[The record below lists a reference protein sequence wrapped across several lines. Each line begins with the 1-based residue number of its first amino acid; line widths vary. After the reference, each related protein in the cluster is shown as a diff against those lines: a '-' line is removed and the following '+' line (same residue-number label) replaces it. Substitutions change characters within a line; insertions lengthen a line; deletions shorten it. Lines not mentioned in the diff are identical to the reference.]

1 MSTAD
6 SNNSTNNTRSNGS
19 MAITHNQAAKR
30 FETTIDG
37 QTGYISYQQ
46 RGASLIYDHTIVP
59 QSLGG
64 KGVGSA
70 LVKHALNYAREQD
83 KKVVPQC
90 SFVASYIDNH
100 PAYQD
105 LL

>member
-1 MSTAD
+1 MSNASKHD
-6 SNNSTNNTRSNGS
+6 LNIN
-19 MAITHNQAAKR
+19 HNEQAQR

-46 RGASLIYDHTIVP
+46 RGDTLVYDHTIVP
-59 QSLGG
+59 QALGG

-70 LVKHALNYAREQD
+70 LVEHALNYARD
-83 KKVVPQC
+83 HNKKVVPQC

-100 PAYQD
+100 ADYQD
-105 LL
+105 LIR